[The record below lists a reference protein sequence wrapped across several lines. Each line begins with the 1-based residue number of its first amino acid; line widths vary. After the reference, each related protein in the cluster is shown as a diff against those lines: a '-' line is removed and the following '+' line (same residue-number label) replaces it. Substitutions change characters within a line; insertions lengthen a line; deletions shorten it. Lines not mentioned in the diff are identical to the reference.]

1 MTWQEDLAPS
11 AQHDEGEC
19 RSGNEITWVSLETFG
34 HCGAAEE
41 VHLFL

>member
-1 MTWQEDLAPS
+1 MTRQEDLAPS
-11 AQHDEGEC
+11 VRDDEGES
-19 RSGNEITWVSLETFG
+19 RPGNEIIWVSLETFG